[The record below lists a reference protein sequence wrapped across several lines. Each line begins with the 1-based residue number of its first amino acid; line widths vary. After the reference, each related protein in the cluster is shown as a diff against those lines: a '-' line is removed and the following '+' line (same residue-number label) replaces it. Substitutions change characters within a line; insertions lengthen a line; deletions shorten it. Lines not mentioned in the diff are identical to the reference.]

1 MNFSYPA
8 LSCMQLGRFAADG
21 LWTPLQAKH
30 RPFSSIGTRNHFRQ
44 EQLTILIPEAARE
57 LACNQSR
64 PTLGDFITIG
74 RETDKIESLPDAL
87 CMLRS
92 SLHTRHCCAVSQ
104 ISPNTLV

>member
-64 PTLGDFITIG
+64 PTLGT
-74 RETDKIESLPDAL
+74 
-87 CMLRS
+87 S
-92 SLHTRHCCAVSQ
+92 SLLDVKVIRSTCCLMRYAC
-104 ISPNTLV
+104 